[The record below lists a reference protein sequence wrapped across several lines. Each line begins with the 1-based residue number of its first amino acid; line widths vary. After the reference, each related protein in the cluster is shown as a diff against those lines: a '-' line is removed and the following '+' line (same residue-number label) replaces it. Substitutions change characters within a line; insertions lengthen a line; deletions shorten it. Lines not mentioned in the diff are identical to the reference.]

1 MSTKLDTVDRMI
13 DEKNRELAHTPKG
26 DQQRVREEL
35 GLLQGNR
42 DMLQKKRAVLEE
54 KLKEG
59 KLLSGQE
66 ERRLDRL
73 IEDIAIIN

>member
-13 DEKNRELAHTPKG
+13 DEKNRELAHTSQG

-35 GLLQGNR
+35 GLLQSNR
-42 DMLQKKRAVLEE
+42 DTLQKKRAVLEE
-54 KLKEG
+54 KLQEG

-66 ERRLDRL
+66 ERR
-73 IEDIAIIN
+73 